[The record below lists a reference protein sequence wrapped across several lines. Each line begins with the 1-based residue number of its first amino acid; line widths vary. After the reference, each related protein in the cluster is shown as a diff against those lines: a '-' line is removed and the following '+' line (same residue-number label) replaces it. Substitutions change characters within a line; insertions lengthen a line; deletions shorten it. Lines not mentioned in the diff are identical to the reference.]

1 MWTLHV
7 FCEYKEVSKRK
18 SWKRGLSGREQ
29 EKKRR
34 KTKKKRKKMD
44 KKKGMRVDIS
54 LAKLAVVEHLVTS
67 SKIPRVKACN

>member
-7 FCEYKEVSKRK
+7 FCEYKVVSKRK
-18 SWKRGLSGREQ
+18 SWNRGLSGREQ

-44 KKKGMRVDIS
+44 KKKGMLVDIS

>member
-7 FCEYKEVSKRK
+7 FCEYKEISKRR

-34 KTKKKRKKMD
+34 KTKKKRKMMD
-44 KKKGMRVDIS
+44 KKKGVLVDIS
-54 LAKLAVVEHLVTS
+54 SAKLAVVEHLVTS
-67 SKIPRVKACN
+67 SMICRVKACS

>member
-1 MWTLHV
+1 MWTLHT
-7 FCEYKEVSKRK
+7 FCEYKEISKRR

-34 KTKKKRKKMD
+34 KTKKKRKTMD
-44 KKKGMRVDIS
+44 KKKGVLVDVS

-67 SKIPRVKACN
+67 SMIPRVKACS